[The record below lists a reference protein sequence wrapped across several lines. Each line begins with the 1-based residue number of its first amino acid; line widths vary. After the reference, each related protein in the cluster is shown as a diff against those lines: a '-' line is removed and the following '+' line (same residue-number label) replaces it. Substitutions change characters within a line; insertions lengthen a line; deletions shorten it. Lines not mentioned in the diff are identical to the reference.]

1 MNQQPSEALKRER
14 MLLAV
19 MVAVLVLAA
28 VIGAAVFFGG
38 RYVRVQQELD
48 LGRKYLDEL
57 DYEQAVIHFTSAIDI
72 DDRNVPAYLG
82 RGEANLGL
90 EEYEQAEADYTMVI
104 ETLQAESVEAY
115 VGRAQAY
122 SGQGKTEE
130 AEQDIQRAQELGL
143 TEEEAET
150 IREEVLPATPLTAD
164 QVTWVV
170 EPTYDYQQVVPLR
183 GQRFS
188 TLPGGFCDGEE
199 GVLLYNYRE
208 TSTSSYSQL
217 PQYYAVQLSD
227 GSWRLYFV
235 PGHTDSGD
243 ILADGPQGYT
253 DLDPGGIFDF
263 AESSMSVYAAGRYP
277 TPWHVLQYREMVDDP
292 DELYYDTYT
301 QQALLP
307 GGVYSVNLQPVAQK
321 IHKPYPA
328 GKMSTENTG
337 VSDWIPFEIW
347 YGDESLDL
355 EQYYDV
361 IDAQT
366 QDYPKCYIGTDGQPI
381 TDFLY
386 DGAEDF
392 SEGLAACS
400 IDGKWGYIDENGDP
414 VTEFVYDGVWYKEE
428 WNSTTLNNDRFYT
441 GYPCT
446 SDTMVVW
453 KDGQVGLLYRDG
465 SVLIDFGQFED
476 MAPAF
481 NNELWAKQDGL
492 WGLIDLADAKQKR
505 KLDPTLSTPAE
516 TEAPDPEWKTDIWE
530 EYLDTDDILPDYPK
544 TISEASS
551 FLNGRED
558 SCFIWEE
565 MITYTGPG
573 DSYPAGQTIPERE
586 RVEIMGEL
594 SSVPGW
600 VYVCWARRITEG
612 MEPGYLGGWVEKS
625 AVMP

>member
-14 MLLAV
+14 MLLAI
-19 MVAVLVLAA
+19 MTAVLVLAA

-130 AEQDIQRAQELGL
+130 AEEDLRHAQDLGL
-143 TEEEAET
+143 SEEEAET
-150 IREEVLPATPLTAD
+150 IREEVLPAAPLTAD

-170 EPTYDYQQVVPLR
+170 EPIYDYQRVLPLR
-183 GQRFS
+183 GRSFS
-188 TLPGGFCDGEE
+188 DVEGPYCDGTQVINGYFYEMSFP
-199 GVLLYNYRE
+199 G
-208 TSTSSYSQL
+208 YSNL
-217 PQYYAVQLSD
+217 PQYYEVQLAD
-227 GSWRLYFV
+227 GSWRLYYM
-235 PGHTDSGD
+235 PDHIDSGD
-243 ILADGPQGYT
+243 IPMEAPDENFGTYPRYDAT
-253 DLDPGGIFDF
+253 GI
-263 AESSMSVYAAGRYP
+263 VNYAVDYDARYP
-277 TPWHVLQYREMVDDP
+277 YPWHLFAMLERGGGSTAV
-292 DELYYDTYT
+292 YYDTYT
-301 QQALLP
+301 RQGILE
-307 GGVYSVNLQPVAQK
+307 GGFYSISLQPVAQAGL
-321 IHKPYPA
+321 HKPYPA
-328 GKMSTENTG
+328 GTVSTEGTG
-337 VSDWIPFEIW
+337 VDANQTINWF
-347 YGDESLDL
+347 YDSLPAGFDMDS
-355 EQYYDV
+355 YYDA
-361 IDAQT
+361 IDSQK
-366 QDYPKCYIGTDGQPI
+366 QEYPKCYIGTDGQPI

-414 VTEFVYDGVWYKEE
+414 VTEFVYDGVWDKSE
-428 WNSTTLNNDRFYT
+428 WNPETYQYEPRDT

-481 NNELWAKQDGL
+481 NNELWAKQDGQ

-505 KLDPTLSTPAE
+505 NLDPELSVPEEIKVA
-516 TEAPDPEWKTDIWE
+516 DPEWDVSYEMGLIGPTSDIQ
-530 EYLDTDDILPDYPK
+530 PDYP
-544 TISEASS
+544 TTYSEA
-551 FLNGRED
+551 
-558 SCFIWEE
+558 
-565 MITYTGPG
+565 
-573 DSYPAGQTIPERE
+573 
-586 RVEIMGEL
+586 GEL
-594 SSVPGW
+594 FNGSSRGLMTGSSMPLYEGPSTAYRVKEVIPADENVTILGSMRDNQDW
-600 VYVCWARRITEG
+600 VYVSWWDDGTST
-612 MEPGYLGGWVEKS
+612 GGWLERSGLVDWW
-625 AVMP
+625 

>member
-130 AEQDIQRAQELGL
+130 AEEDLQHAQDLGL

-150 IREEVLPATPLTAD
+150 IREEVLPTGPLTAD

-183 GQRFS
+183 GRSFS
-188 TLPGGFCDGEE
+188 DVEGPYSDGTVPVAGSFYEMSFPG
-199 GVLLYNYRE
+199 
-208 TSTSSYSQL
+208 YSNL
-217 PQYYAVQLSD
+217 PQYYNVQLMD
-227 GSWRLYFV
+227 GSWRLYYM
-235 PGHTDSGD
+235 PDHADSGNIPWSGESEIFD
-243 ILADGPQGYT
+243 ADGI
-253 DLDPGGIFDF
+253 LNFDYSEDF
-263 AESSMSVYAAGRYP
+263 RAEEYP
-277 TPWHVLQYREMVDDP
+277 YPWHLFTSMQGGGGRGTGRV
-292 DELYYDTYT
+292 YYDTFT
-301 QQALLP
+301 QQGILE
-307 GGVYSVNLQPVAQK
+307 GDFYSVSLQSIAQAGL
-321 IHKPYPA
+321 HKPYPA
-328 GKMSTENTG
+328 GSICTENCG
-337 VSDWIPFEIW
+337 
-347 YGDESLDL
+347 LDAN
-355 EQYYDV
+355 ENVQKWWGEDFDFDHYEEVMDS
-361 IDAQT
+361 QR

-400 IDGKWGYIDENGDP
+400 IDGKWGYIDENGNP
-414 VTEFVYDGVWYKEE
+414 VTEFIYDGVWPKNEMDLVNYE
-428 WNSTTLNNDRFYT
+428 SRMRDT

-573 DSYPAGQTIPERE
+573 DSYPAGQTIPEHE
-586 RVEIMGEL
+586 LIEIMGEQ
-594 SSVPGW
+594 SGTPGW

-612 MEPGYLGGWVEKS
+612 MEPGCLGGWVEKS

>member
-130 AEQDIQRAQELGL
+130 AEEDLQHAQDLGL
-143 TEEEAET
+143 SETEAET
-150 IREEVLPATPLTAD
+150 IREEIIPPDPLTAD
-164 QVTWVV
+164 QLTWVV

-183 GQRFS
+183 GKSFS
-188 TLPGGFCDGEE
+188 GLDGAYKD
-199 GVLLYNYRE
+199 GTQAIINYFYE
-208 TSTSSYSQL
+208 VSFYSYSPL
-217 PQYYAVQLSD
+217 PQYYDVQLSD
-227 GSWRLYFV
+227 GTWRLYYV
-235 PGHTDSGD
+235 PDHTDSGE
-243 ILADGPQGYT
+243 IPADEPASHDYDPMGIADYT
-253 DLDPGGIFDF
+253 ATEMLERDQIWFPK
-263 AESSMSVYAAGRYP
+263 
-277 TPWHVLQYREMVDDP
+277 PWHVLVYHELVDGNIDI
-292 DELYYDTYT
+292 YYDTYT
-301 QQALLP
+301 QQGIVE
-307 GGVYSVNLQPVAQK
+307 GGYYSVNLQPVAQAGLQ
-321 IHKPYPA
+321 KPYPA
-328 GKMSTENTG
+328 GTVSTENCGLDATKQ
-337 VSDWIPFEIW
+337 VEKWYYEEDFDKDRYYEI
-347 YGDESLDL
+347 
-355 EQYYDV
+355 
-361 IDAQT
+361 IDSQT
-366 QDYPKCYIGTDGQPI
+366 QEYPKCYMGTDGQPI

-386 DGAEDF
+386 DGAEEF

-400 IDGKWGYIDENGDP
+400 IDGKWGYIDENGNP
-414 VTEFVYDGVWYKEE
+414 VTEFIYDGVWFREE
-428 WNSTTLNNDRFYT
+428 RDGVTDQYRTLYT

-492 WGLIDLADAKQKR
+492 WGLIDLADAKQK
-505 KLDPTLSTPAE
+505 KNLDPTLSVPAE
-516 TEAPDPEWKTDIWE
+516 IEAPDPEWKADIWDK
-530 EYLDTDDILPDYPK
+530 YLDTDDILPDYPK
-544 TISEASS
+544 TVSEAGDWLAMQKDY
-551 FLNGRED
+551 FQT
-558 SCFIWEE
+558 EE
-565 MITYTGPG
+565 KIDTRTGPG
-573 DSYPAGQTIPERE
+573 ASYPAGQTISERE

-600 VYVCWARRITEG
+600 VYVCWDSDFFE
-612 MEPGYLGGWVEKS
+612 YLGGWVERS